1 MKDEKKLKELAE
13 QIYNLEQE
21 CQCKNNI
28 QENMNKIEQLTQ
40 ILSLEEMLIIDTY
53 IIKKKILTK

>member
-40 ILSLEEMLIIDTY
+40 TLSLEEMFIIDTY
-53 IIKKKILTK
+53 IMKKKILTK

>member
-1 MKDEKKLKELAE
+1 MKGEKKLKELAE

-40 ILSLEEMLIIDTY
+40 TLSLEEMLIIDTY
-53 IIKKKILTK
+53 IMKKKILTK